1 VKKIKQTDK
10 LNEWIDD
17 RRIDRKKEGKEEGRE
32 KGTENDKKRTKVEYI
47 VCIYVINIMKP
58 PCTINVF

>member
-1 VKKIKQTDK
+1 VKKIKQTNK

-32 KGTENDKKRTKVEYI
+32 K
-47 VCIYVINIMKP
+47 
-58 PCTINVF
+58 